1 MRHRGSNPPQQLY
14 DDEGGLAGRILKTGT
29 EGTREQGTRNNVDK
43 ARGILMVAVGAF
55 VLYRGF
61 VMRGPHAWLALGLG
75 VAAIALGIWRLT
87 RKPPQR
93 LV

>member
-1 MRHRGSNPPQQLY
+1 M
-14 DDEGGLAGRILKTGT
+14 
-29 EGTREQGTRNNVDK
+29 DK